1 MYNYQDTVSYTVSS
15 IFFVALVIIGAFTTL
30 NLVLAAIMHSYLEQE
45 EKRIKSEKEEQI
57 KQEQLH

>member
-45 EKRIKSEKEEQI
+45 DKRIKLEKE
-57 KQEQLH
+57 